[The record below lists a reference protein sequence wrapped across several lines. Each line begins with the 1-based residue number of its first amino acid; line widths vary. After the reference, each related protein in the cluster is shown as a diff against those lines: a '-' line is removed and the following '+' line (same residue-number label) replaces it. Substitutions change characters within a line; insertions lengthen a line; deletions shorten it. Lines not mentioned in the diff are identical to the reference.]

1 MKRMEISMER
11 ALRNIWR
18 NKLVS
23 FLCLAIIAFTL
34 MIFGMFEF
42 ISHNL
47 DQFTRRFSQ
56 NVEAIFYL
64 KDNADTADV
73 DKLIARL
80 RGNLLVRQ
88 VHFKSSQK
96 ARADFIREFPDLKF
110 ILTEFEDSPF
120 PASLEIAFHPQYNFD
135 TKVSAL
141 ISEISQLPLV
151 ESREVNLEWAHKIVT
166 VKRFISLVGAFL
178 STILIFVS
186 AFIIY
191 NVIKL
196 NILYRR
202 EEIYIQ
208 ELVGATRRYIR
219 FPFVIEGALL
229 GFCGGLLS
237 ILLLMAAV
245 SLFPAYAGLVIDL
258 LRDVISFERIPTAI
272 FLHLL
277 GLGTVIGLF
286 SALFALNRFLKP
298 QKEG

>member
-1 MKRMEISMER
+1 MKRMEISLDR
-11 ALRNIWR
+11 AMRNIWR

-23 FLCLAIIAFTL
+23 FLCLGIIAFTL
-34 MIFGMFEF
+34 MIFGLFEF

-47 DQFTRRFSQ
+47 DQFTQRFSQ

-64 KDNADTADV
+64 NDNIKETEV
-73 DKLIARL
+73 DQLIKRL
-80 RGNLLVRQ
+80 RGNLLVRK
-88 VHFKSSQK
+88 VNYKSSQQ
-96 ARADFIREFPDLKF
+96 ARADFTREFPDLEF
-110 ILTEFEDSPF
+110 ILEEFEASPF

-141 ISEISQLPLV
+141 ITEVSQLPQV

-186 AFIIY
+186 AFIIF

-196 NILYRR
+196 NILYRK

-208 ELVGATRRYIR
+208 ELVGATRGYIR
-219 FPFVIEGALL
+219 FPFVIEGAVL
-229 GFCGGLLS
+229 GFCGGLLA
-237 ILLLMAAV
+237 ILLLIVAV
-245 SLFPAYAGLVIDL
+245 RLFPAYAGLVFDL
-258 LRDVISFERIPTAI
+258 LRDMIKVNRIPPAI

-277 GLGTVIGLF
+277 ILGTVIGLF
-286 SALFALNRFLKP
+286 SALFALNRFMKP
-298 QKEG
+298 SKES

>member
-1 MKRMEISMER
+1 MKRVEISLDR

-23 FLCLAIIAFTL
+23 FLCLGIIAFTL
-34 MIFGMFEF
+34 MIFGLFEF

-47 DQFTRRFSQ
+47 DRFTERFSQ

-64 KDNADTADV
+64 KDDVNSRDV
-73 DKLIARL
+73 DKLMERL
-80 RGNLLVRQ
+80 RGNLLVHK
-88 VHFKSSQK
+88 VNFKSTQQ
-96 ARADFIREFPDLKF
+96 AQADFVREFPDLEF
-110 ILTEFEDSPF
+110 ILAEFDASPF
-120 PASLEIAFHPQYNFD
+120 PASLEITFHPQYNFD

-141 ISEISQLPLV
+141 ITEISQLPQV
-151 ESREVNLEWAHKIVT
+151 ESREVNLEWAHKIMT

-186 AFIIY
+186 VFIIF

-208 ELVGATRRYIR
+208 ELVGATRSYIR

-229 GFCGGLLS
+229 GFFGGLFS
-237 ILLLMAAV
+237 ILLLLATV
-245 SLFPAYAGLVIDL
+245 SLFPSYAGLVFDL
-258 LRDVISFERIPTAI
+258 LRDMIKVNRIPPTI
-272 FLHLL
+272 FLQLL
-277 GLGTVIGLF
+277 ILGTVIGLF
-286 SALFALNRFLKP
+286 SALFALNRFMKP
-298 QKEG
+298 AKES

>member
-1 MKRMEISMER
+1 MKRMEISMDR

-23 FLCLAIIAFTL
+23 FLCLGIIAFTL
-34 MIFGMFEF
+34 MIFGLFEF

-47 DQFTRRFSQ
+47 DQFTKRFSQ

-64 KDNADTADV
+64 KENVTDAEV
-73 DKLIARL
+73 DQLIARL
-80 RGNLLVRQ
+80 RENLLVRK
-88 VHFKSSQK
+88 VNYKSSQL
-96 ARADFIREFPDLKF
+96 ARTDFIREFPDLEF
-110 ILTEFEDSPF
+110 ILAEFDASPF

-135 TKVSAL
+135 TKVSTL
-141 ISEISQLPLV
+141 ISEISQLPQV

-186 AFIIY
+186 VFIIY

-229 GFCGGLLS
+229 GFSGGLLS
-237 ILLLMAAV
+237 ILLLMATV
-245 SLFPAYAGLVIDL
+245 RLFPAYAGLVFDL
-258 LRDVISFERIPTAI
+258 LRDVVTVDRIPHSI

-277 GLGTVIGLF
+277 VLGTVIGLF
-286 SALFALNRFLKP
+286 SALFALNRFLRP
-298 QKEG
+298 PKES